1 MTWYPRHVSENPGIS
16 EPGLEP
22 IEIRTVQARL
32 RDILIDEGYQ
42 GYVSI
47 EMGKVDEFSVIEANL
62 EYVRRIFG

>member
-1 MTWYPRHVSENPGIS
+1 MINHVHIS
-16 EPGLEP
+16 ESGLEP
-22 IEIRTVQARL
+22 IEIRTVHARL